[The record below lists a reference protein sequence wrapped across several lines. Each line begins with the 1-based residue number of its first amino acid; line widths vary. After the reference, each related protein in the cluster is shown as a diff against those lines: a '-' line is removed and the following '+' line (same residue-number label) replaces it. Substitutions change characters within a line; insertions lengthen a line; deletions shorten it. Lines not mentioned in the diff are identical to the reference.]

1 MSLFGLRKAHVGLIA
16 KNHARF
22 SVRSGTGLIFSLIT
36 LIAGL
41 IIASI
46 FLDPVAALEG
56 SSDMIKLEIQKVAVP
71 VIQWLTDASN
81 EQIEYWLSDKPA
93 LITAFMFV
101 FVLLVPFMVCLGSFN
116 QLSGDIGSR
125 GIRYQLLRTERANLF
140 IGRFVGTYL
149 FCLSI
154 YALLFAVVGIFFVA
168 QLDFYSASDVFLWM
182 LRGFWVVAIYSLPYV
197 AFCALISCAVG
208 SPFGS
213 LALSYMFIGIT
224 PLLIW
229 FGAKQW
235 EPLQHLGYA
244 MPWSYR
250 LRLFDPDIVVML
262 TSVAAMLAF
271 TVVFLFLGLR
281 HFERRDL

>member
-1 MSLFGLRKAHVGLIA
+1 MSLHGLRKAHVGLIA

-36 LIAGL
+36 LLAGL

-56 SSDMIKLEIQKVAVP
+56 GSEMAKAQIQEVAVP
-71 VIQWLTDASN
+71 VIKWLTDASD
-81 EQIEYWLSDKPA
+81 EQIIYWLKTKPA

-101 FVLLVPFMVCLGSFN
+101 FVMLVPFMVCLGSFN

-140 IGRFVGTYL
+140 IGRFLGTYL
-149 FCLSI
+149 FILAI
-154 YALLFAVVGIFFVA
+154 YAFLFVVVGIFFVV
-168 QLDFYSASDVFLWM
+168 QLDFYSAADVLLWM
-182 LRGFWVVAIYSLPYV
+182 ARGFFVVALYSLPYV
-197 AFCALISCAVG
+197 AFCAWISCAIG

-213 LALSYMFIGIT
+213 LALSYMFIGLT

-229 FGAKQW
+229 IAAKQW
-235 EPLQHLGYA
+235 EPASYA
-244 MPWSYR
+244 SYLMPWAYR
-250 LRLFDPDIVVML
+250 MRLFDPDPVVML
-262 TSVAAMLAF
+262 TAVAAMLGF
-271 TVVFLFLGLR
+271 TAVFLFLGLR

>member
-1 MSLFGLRKAHVGLIA
+1 MSLHGLRKAHVGLIA

-36 LIAGL
+36 LLVGL
-41 IIASI
+41 VIASI
-46 FLDPVAALEG
+46 FVDPGVALEG
-56 SSDMIKLEIQKVAVP
+56 SRELANQQIQEFAAP
-71 VIQWLTDASN
+71 VIKWLTDASD
-81 EQIEYWLSDKPA
+81 EQIKYWLRDNPA
-93 LITAFMFV
+93 LVTAFMFV
-101 FVLLVPFMVCLGSFN
+101 FVLLVPFMACLGAFN

-149 FCLSI
+149 FCLSV
-154 YALLFAVVGIFFVA
+154 YALLFSVVAIFFIA
-168 QLDFYSASDVFLWM
+168 QADFYSAGDVLIWM
-182 LRGFWVVAIYSLPYV
+182 LRGFFVVAIYSLPYV
-197 AFCALISCAVG
+197 AFCAFISCAIG

-213 LALSYMFIGIT
+213 LALSYMFIGLT

-235 EPLQHLGYA
+235 EPAEYLNYG
-244 MPWSYR
+244 MPWAYR
-250 LRLFDPDIVVML
+250 LRLFDPDLGVML
-262 TSVAAMLAF
+262 TAVAAMLGF
-271 TVVFLFLGLR
+271 TALFLFAGLR

>member
-1 MSLFGLRKAHVGLIA
+1 MSLYGLRKAHVGLIA

-56 SSDMIKLEIQKVAVP
+56 SSDVIKMEIQKVAVP
-71 VIQWLTDASN
+71 VIQWLTDASDD
-81 EQIEYWLSDKPA
+81 QITYWLSDKPA

-140 IGRFVGTYL
+140 IGRFVGTYF

-213 LALSYMFIGIT
+213 LALSYMFIGMV

-229 FGAKQW
+229 IGAKQW
-235 EPLQHLGYA
+235 EPLAHLGYA

-271 TVVFLFLGLR
+271 TGVFLFFGLR